1 MSDEPLG
8 TDLRLVF
15 SSDDPDRAVADLAVG
30 GGDVQ
35 TLSGIDNL
43 AQALT
48 LRLLVDT
55 AELSGLGHPRY
66 GSDLRDLIGEPL
78 DRANLEL
85 LRRIVRQALLRE
97 ARVKEVVRVTVAARP
112 GAPGVVDVQATVLAV
127 TDEEATVGVVLD
139 VR

>member
-1 MSDEPLG
+1 MPEQPLG

-15 SSDDPDRAVADLAVG
+15 SSDDPDKAVADLALG
-30 GGDVQ
+30 GDDVQ
-35 TLSGIDNL
+35 TLSGVDNL

-55 AELSGLGHPRY
+55 AEISGLGHPRY

-85 LRRIVRQALLRE
+85 MRRYVRQALLRE
-97 ARVKEVVRVTVAARP
+97 PRVKDVLRVTVAPRP
-112 GAPGVVDVQATVLAV
+112 GAPGIVDLQASVLAV
-127 TDEEATVGVVLD
+127 TDEEASVGVVLD